1 MPVPTAAKP
10 RPSAPPKTSP
20 SSPPSSAAP
29 ETPRVEVPFVPKPR
43 SLPPPT
49 IGSVA
54 PASMGT
60 PPSGRP
66 SGRPTLRPSLAPSR
80 PDRLGRFEIV
90 AKIAGGGMASIYL
103 ARSASAP
110 EGALAVKAM
119 RHDLL
124 DDDNMDRMFM
134 DEANLLSRLVHPSI
148 IRIFEVGVDQG
159 QRFIAMELLL
169 GKTLGAVYAECA
181 ARGVRL
187 DPDVVAYAGAK
198 VALAL
203 HHAHDI
209 VDDAGKPLTIVH
221 RDVNPTNVFLT
232 FSGDIK
238 LFDFGMAKAENRHAK
253 SDPGIVKGKLPYL
266 APEQIMQLPLD
277 RRADIF
283 GLGTSLWELLTTR
296 RLFHRDTDVETVKA
310 VHVGP
315 IPDVRA
321 IVPEIPARLAEIV
334 HKALLRNREH
344 RYATAGEMA
353 RELEAFVGDRA
364 THVPARAGAMLD
376 ELFPDEKKRQ
386 LGWLKPAIVPVPAS
400 KR

>member
-1 MPVPTAAKP
+1 MRA
-10 RPSAPPKTSP
+10 
-20 SSPPSSAAP
+20 
-29 ETPRVEVPFVPKPR
+29 
-43 SLPPPT
+43 
-49 IGSVA
+49 
-54 PASMGT
+54 
-60 PPSGRP
+60 
-66 SGRPTLRPSLAPSR
+66 TLRPSNAPAR
-80 PDRLGRFEIV
+80 PDRLGRFDIV

-103 ARSASAP
+103 ARSKTDP
-110 EGALAVKAM
+110 EGVAAVKAM

-134 DEANLLSRLVHPSI
+134 DEANLLSRLVHPNI
-148 IRIFEVGVDQG
+148 VRIFEVGVDNG

-169 GKTLGAVYAECA
+169 GKTLGAVYAECV

-187 DPDVVAYAGAK
+187 DPDIVAWVGAK

-203 HHAHDI
+203 HHAHEI
-209 VDDAGKPLTIVH
+209 VDDAGKPLSIVH

-232 FSGDIK
+232 FSGEIK
-238 LFDFGMAKAENRHAK
+238 LFDFGMAKAESRHAK

-283 GLGTSLWELLTTR
+283 GLGTSMWELLTTR
-296 RLFHRDTDVETVKA
+296 RLFHRESDVETVKA

-315 IPDVRA
+315 IPEVRS
-321 IVPEIPARLAEIV
+321 IVPEVPARLAEIV

-344 RYATAGEMA
+344 RFATAGDMA

-364 THVPARAGAMLD
+364 AHVPARAGAMLD
-376 ELFPDEKKRQ
+376 ELFPGDRKRQ
-386 LGWLKPAIVPVPAS
+386 LGWLKPAIMAAP
-400 KR
+400 RR